1 MMGDALAA
9 LEGIYF
15 AFQDNLNDALAACPD
30 QASRDVVMSK
40 YVAARQNYWQ
50 CINKGFHDDDPALR
64 ALVVQ
69 AKAACA
75 ALETMDEQLGDV
87 AKVIDIVTK
96 AVTIGSQIA
105 AKVITL

>member
-1 MMGDALAA
+1 MGDALAA
-9 LEGIYF
+9 VESIYF
-15 AFQDNLNDALAACPD
+15 TFQDNLNNALLACPD
-30 QASRDVVMSK
+30 QASRDAVMTK

-50 CINKGFHDDDPALR
+50 CINKGFHDDDPVVR
-64 ALVVQ
+64 DLVVQ
-69 AKAACA
+69 AKASCEDLKAIDDH
-75 ALETMDEQLGDV
+75 LVDI

>member
-1 MMGDALAA
+1 MGDALAA
-9 LEGIYF
+9 VENIYF
-15 AFQDNLNDALAACPD
+15 TFQDNLNDALAACPD
-30 QASRDVVMSK
+30 QASRDAVMTK

-50 CINKGFHDDDPALR
+50 CINKGFHDDDPAVQ

-75 ALETMDEQLGDV
+75 DLETIDAHLGDI

-96 AVTIGSQIA
+96 AVTVGSQIA
-105 AKVITL
+105 SKVIAL

>member
-1 MMGDALAA
+1 MGDALAA
-9 LEGIYF
+9 VENIYF
-15 AFQDNLNDALAACPD
+15 TFQDNLNDALAACPD
-30 QASRDVVMSK
+30 QARRDAVMTK

-50 CINKGFHDDDPALR
+50 CINKGFHDDDPAVQ

-75 ALETMDEQLGDV
+75 DLETIDAHLGDI

-96 AVTIGSQIA
+96 AVTVGSQIA
-105 AKVITL
+105 SKVITL

>member
-1 MMGDALAA
+1 MGDALTVV
-9 LEGIYF
+9 ESIYF
-15 AFQDNLNDALAACPD
+15 TFQDNLDEVLAACPD
-30 QASRDVVMSK
+30 QATRDAVLTK

-50 CINKGFHDDDPALR
+50 CINRVFHDDDPAVR
-64 ALVVQ
+64 DLVVQ

-75 ALETMDEQLGDV
+75 DLETIDAHLGDI